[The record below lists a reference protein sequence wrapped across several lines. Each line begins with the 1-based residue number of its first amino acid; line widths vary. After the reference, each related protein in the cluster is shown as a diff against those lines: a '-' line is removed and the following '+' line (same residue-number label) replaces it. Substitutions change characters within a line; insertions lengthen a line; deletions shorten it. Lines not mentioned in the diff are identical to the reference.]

1 MSYSIYDSGG
11 LAVLRNILKRFLT
24 NFHYTVSFSALL
36 DTQAFHLYALIVA
49 STLALI
55 LLLIRIPKTE
65 YAKKLARSKYTIAT
79 SYMIGAFT
87 FGYAFYNGDAPMYEE
102 FSTIIMLIVVAFIS
116 IIVSFSLIN
125 LLMPRFI
132 DGGKFLVSIF
142 LVFVASVI
150 LVESFF
156 SGNIRLHRITLY
168 IGVALFVIQSCSLI
182 IIFDRAY
189 KHSLKILEKYYDEDE
204 EHKIKWIRF
213 CYVLTMLT
221 AMFILVYVFL
231 PNKSF
236 IRMYM
241 FFYILY
247 MIYFAGNYISFLGS
261 HKLLLDAVGHYA
273 LSEQSPIFQKMRKTR
288 QAASGRQSTKSN
300 DSFAALERSID
311 KWVKEKRFREY
322 DKSREETAKELGT
335 TKETL
340 HMYFSDRLGM
350 DFRSWRTDLRIKDAK
365 EMLLKHKDYSI
376 NFIAETVGFS
386 DRSNFHRQFT
396 KSVGCSPKEWRE
408 TDGHPAAEKDK

>member
-1 MSYSIYDSGG
+1 MEH
-11 LAVLRNILKRFLT
+11 F
-24 NFHYTVSFSALL
+24 F
-36 DTQAFHLYALIVA
+36 DTQSFQLYSLMVA
-49 STLALI
+49 TTLALVI
-55 LLLIRIPKTE
+55 LLIRIPKTE
-65 YAKKLARSKYTIAT
+65 YARRLARSKYTIAI

-87 FGYAFYNGDAPMYEE
+87 FGYALYNNGAPMYDE
-102 FSTIIMLIVVAFIS
+102 FSTITMLIVVAFIS
-116 IIVSFSLIN
+116 ITVSFSLIN

-132 DGGKFLVSIF
+132 DSGKFLVSIF

-150 LVESFF
+150 LIESFF

-189 KHSLKILEKYYDEDE
+189 KRSIKLLEKYYDEDE

-213 CYVLTMLT
+213 CYILTMLT

-231 PNKSF
+231 PDKSF
-236 IRMYM
+236 IRLYM

-273 LSEQSPIFQKMRKTR
+273 LSEQGAIFQKKRKKGSV
-288 QAASGRQSTKSN
+288 AEKEPEVKSEGN
-300 DSFAALERSID
+300 FTALSKALD

-322 DKSREETAKELGT
+322 DKSREEIADELGT
-335 TKETL
+335 TKEL
-340 HMYFSDRLGM
+340 LQIYFSDRLGM
-350 DFRSWRTDLRIKDAK
+350 DFRIWRTELRINDAK
-365 EMLLKHKDYSI
+365 DMLLKHKNYSI
-376 NFIAETVGFS
+376 NFIADIVGFS

-396 KSVGCSPKEWRE
+396 KSVGCSPKEWRD
-408 TDGHPAAEKDK
+408 TDGHPVK

>member
-1 MSYSIYDSGG
+1 M
-11 LAVLRNILKRFLT
+11 
-24 NFHYTVSFSALL
+24 SFSYLL
-36 DTQAFHLYALIVA
+36 DTQAFHLYALVVA

-79 SYMIGAFT
+79 SYMIGAFA
-87 FGYAFYNGDAPMYEE
+87 FGYAFYNADAPMYEE
-102 FSTIIMLIVVAFIS
+102 FSTIAMLIVVAFIS

-156 SGNIRLHRITLY
+156 SGNMRLHRITLY
-168 IGVALFVIQSCSLI
+168 TGVALFVVQSCSLI

-189 KHSLKILEKYYDEDE
+189 KRSIGILEKYYDEDE

-213 CYVLTMLT
+213 CYILTMLT

-231 PNKSF
+231 PDKGF
-236 IRMYM
+236 IRLYM

-261 HKLLLDAVGHYA
+261 HKLLLDAVGHFA
-273 LSEQSPIFQKMRKTR
+273 LSEQSPIFQKKRKSR
-288 QAASGRQSTKSN
+288 QGAGNNPRSSKED
-300 DSFAALERSID
+300 DSFALLGKALD

-322 DKSREETAKELGT
+322 DKSREETARELGT
-335 TKETL
+335 TKEVL
-340 HMYFSDRLGM
+340 QMYFTDRMGV
-350 DFRSWRTDLRIKDAK
+350 DFRSWRTELRIKEAK
-365 EMLLKHKDYSI
+365 DMLLKHKDYSI
-376 NFIAETVGFS
+376 NFIAEAVGFS
-386 DRSNFHRQFT
+386 DRSNFHRQFS
-396 KSVGCSPKEWRE
+396 KSVGCSPKEWRD
-408 TDGHPAAEKDK
+408 TNGHPELRA

>member
-1 MSYSIYDSGG
+1 M
-11 LAVLRNILKRFLT
+11 
-24 NFHYTVSFSALL
+24 SFSYLL
-36 DTQAFHLYALIVA
+36 DTQFFQLYGLIVA

-65 YAKKLARSKYTIAT
+65 YAGKLARSKYTVAT
-79 SYMIGAFT
+79 SYLIGAFI
-87 FGYAFYNGDAPMYEE
+87 FGYAFYNAETPHYEE
-102 FSTIIMLIVVAFIS
+102 FSTITMLIVVAFIS
-116 IIVSFSLIN
+116 IIISFSLIN

-156 SGNIRLHRITLY
+156 SGNTRLHRTTLY
-168 IGVALFVIQSCSLI
+168 VGVALFVIQSCSLI
-182 IIFDRAY
+182 VIFNRAY
-189 KHSLKILEKYYDEDE
+189 KRSIKLLEKYYDEDE

-213 CYVLTMLT
+213 CYILTMLT

-231 PNKSF
+231 PDRNY
-236 IRMYM
+236 IRLYM
-241 FFYILY
+241 FFYILF

-261 HKLLLDAVGHYA
+261 HKLLLDAVGHFA
-273 LSEQSPIFQKMRKTR
+273 LSEQSPLFQKKKKSASAR
-288 QAASGRQSTKSN
+288 QAGKGS
-300 DSFAALERSID
+300 DSFSALEKSIE
-311 KWVKEKRFREY
+311 KWVREKRFREY

-340 HMYFSDRLGM
+340 QMYFSDKLGI
-350 DFRSWRTDLRIKDAK
+350 DFRSWRTDLRIKEAK
-365 EMLLKHKDYSI
+365 EMLLRHKDYSI
-376 NFIAETVGFS
+376 NYISEAVGFS

-396 KSVGCSPKEWRE
+396 KSVGCSPKEWRDS
-408 TDGHPAAEKDK
+408 DGHPVL

>member
-1 MSYSIYDSGG
+1 MEH
-11 LAVLRNILKRFLT
+11 F
-24 NFHYTVSFSALL
+24 F
-36 DTQAFHLYALIVA
+36 DTQSFQLYSLMVA
-49 STLALI
+49 TTLALVI
-55 LLLIRIPKTE
+55 LLIRIPKTE
-65 YAKKLARSKYTIAT
+65 YARRLARSKYTIAI

-87 FGYAFYNGDAPMYEE
+87 FGYALYNNGASMYDE
-102 FSTIIMLIVVAFIS
+102 FSTITMLIVVAFIS
-116 IIVSFSLIN
+116 ITVSFSLIN

-132 DGGKFLVSIF
+132 DSGKFLVSIF

-150 LVESFF
+150 LIESFF

-189 KHSLKILEKYYDEDE
+189 KRSIKLLEKYYDEDE

-213 CYVLTMLT
+213 CYILTMLT

-231 PNKSF
+231 PDKSF
-236 IRMYM
+236 IRLYM

-273 LSEQSPIFQKMRKTR
+273 LSEQSAIFQKKRKKGP
-288 QAASGRQSTKSN
+288 AAEKEPEIKSEGN
-300 DSFAALERSID
+300 FTALSKALD

-322 DKSREETAKELGT
+322 DKSREEIADELGT
-335 TKETL
+335 TKEL
-340 HMYFSDRLGM
+340 LQIYFSDRLGM
-350 DFRSWRTDLRIKDAK
+350 DFRIWRTELRINDAK
-365 EMLLKHKDYSI
+365 DMLLKHKNYSI
-376 NFIAETVGFS
+376 NFIADIVGFS

-396 KSVGCSPKEWRE
+396 KSVGCSPKEWRD
-408 TDGHPAAEKDK
+408 TDGHPVK

>member
-1 MSYSIYDSGG
+1 MEH
-11 LAVLRNILKRFLT
+11 F
-24 NFHYTVSFSALL
+24 F
-36 DTQAFHLYALIVA
+36 DTQSFQLYSLMVA
-49 STLALI
+49 TTLALVI
-55 LLLIRIPKTE
+55 LLIRIPKTE
-65 YAKKLARSKYTIAT
+65 YARRLARSKYTIAI

-87 FGYAFYNGDAPMYEE
+87 FGYALYNNGAPMYDE
-102 FSTIIMLIVVAFIS
+102 FSTITMLIVVAFIS
-116 IIVSFSLIN
+116 ITVSFSLIN

-132 DGGKFLVSIF
+132 DSGKFLVSIF

-150 LVESFF
+150 LIESFF
-156 SGNIRLHRITLY
+156 SGNTRLHRITLY

-189 KHSLKILEKYYDEDE
+189 KRSIKLLEKYYDEDE

-213 CYVLTMLT
+213 CYILTMLT

-231 PNKSF
+231 PDKSF
-236 IRMYM
+236 IRLYM

-273 LSEQSPIFQKMRKTR
+273 LSEQGAIFQKKRKKGSV
-288 QAASGRQSTKSN
+288 AEKEPEIKSESN
-300 DSFAALERSID
+300 FTALSKALD

-322 DKSREETAKELGT
+322 DKSREEIADELGT
-335 TKETL
+335 TKEL
-340 HMYFSDRLGM
+340 LQIYFSDRLGM
-350 DFRSWRTDLRIKDAK
+350 DFRIWRTELRINDAK
-365 EMLLKHKDYSI
+365 DMLLKHKNYSI
-376 NFIAETVGFS
+376 NFIADIVGFS

-396 KSVGCSPKEWRE
+396 KSVGCSPKEWRD
-408 TDGHPAAEKDK
+408 TDGHPVK

>member
-1 MSYSIYDSGG
+1 MEH
-11 LAVLRNILKRFLT
+11 F
-24 NFHYTVSFSALL
+24 F
-36 DTQAFHLYALIVA
+36 DTQSFQLYSLMVA
-49 STLALI
+49 TTLALVI
-55 LLLIRIPKTE
+55 LLIRIPKTE
-65 YAKKLARSKYTIAT
+65 YARRLARSKYTIAI

-87 FGYAFYNGDAPMYEE
+87 FGYALYNNGAPMYDE
-102 FSTIIMLIVVAFIS
+102 FSTITMLIVVAFIS
-116 IIVSFSLIN
+116 ITVSFSLIN

-132 DGGKFLVSIF
+132 DSGKFLVSIF

-150 LVESFF
+150 LIESFF

-189 KHSLKILEKYYDEDE
+189 KRSIKLLEKYYDEDE

-213 CYVLTMLT
+213 CYILTMLT

-231 PNKSF
+231 PDKSF
-236 IRMYM
+236 IRLYM

-273 LSEQSPIFQKMRKTR
+273 LSEQGAIFQKKRKKGPV
-288 QAASGRQSTKSN
+288 AEKEPEIKSESN
-300 DSFAALERSID
+300 FTALSKALD

-322 DKSREETAKELGT
+322 DKSREEIADELGT
-335 TKETL
+335 TKEL
-340 HMYFSDRLGM
+340 LQIYFSDRLGM
-350 DFRSWRTDLRIKDAK
+350 DFRIWRTELRINDAK
-365 EMLLKHKDYSI
+365 DMLLKHKNYSI
-376 NFIAETVGFS
+376 NFIADIVGFS

-396 KSVGCSPKEWRE
+396 KSVGCSPKEWRD
-408 TDGHPAAEKDK
+408 TDGHPVK

>member
-1 MSYSIYDSGG
+1 MEH
-11 LAVLRNILKRFLT
+11 F
-24 NFHYTVSFSALL
+24 F
-36 DTQAFHLYALIVA
+36 DTQSFQLYSLMVA
-49 STLALI
+49 TTLALVI
-55 LLLIRIPKTE
+55 LLIRIPKTE
-65 YAKKLARSKYTIAT
+65 YARRLARSKYTIAI

-87 FGYAFYNGDAPMYEE
+87 FGYALYNNGAPMYDE
-102 FSTIIMLIVVAFIS
+102 FSTITMLIVVAFIS
-116 IIVSFSLIN
+116 ITVSFSLIN

-132 DGGKFLVSIF
+132 DSGKFLVSIF

-150 LVESFF
+150 LIESFF

-189 KHSLKILEKYYDEDE
+189 KRSIKLLEKYYDEDE

-213 CYVLTMLT
+213 CYILTMLT

-231 PNKSF
+231 PDKSF
-236 IRMYM
+236 IRLYM

-273 LSEQSPIFQKMRKTR
+273 LSEQGAIFQKKRKKGS
-288 QAASGRQSTKSN
+288 AAEKEPEIKSEGN
-300 DSFAALERSID
+300 FTALSKALD

-322 DKSREETAKELGT
+322 DKSREEIADELGT
-335 TKETL
+335 TKEL
-340 HMYFSDRLGM
+340 LQIYFSDRLGM
-350 DFRSWRTDLRIKDAK
+350 DFRIWRTELRINDAK
-365 EMLLKHKDYSI
+365 DMLLKHKNYSI
-376 NFIAETVGFS
+376 NFIADIVGFS

-396 KSVGCSPKEWRE
+396 KSVGCSPKEWRD
-408 TDGHPAAEKDK
+408 TDGHPVK

>member
-1 MSYSIYDSGG
+1 MEH
-11 LAVLRNILKRFLT
+11 F
-24 NFHYTVSFSALL
+24 F
-36 DTQAFHLYALIVA
+36 DTQSFQLYSLMVA
-49 STLALI
+49 TTLALVI
-55 LLLIRIPKTE
+55 LLIRIPKTE
-65 YAKKLARSKYTIAT
+65 YARRLARSKYTIAI

-87 FGYAFYNGDAPMYEE
+87 FGYALYNNGAPMYDE
-102 FSTIIMLIVVAFIS
+102 FSTITMLIVVAFIS
-116 IIVSFSLIN
+116 ITVSFSLIN

-132 DGGKFLVSIF
+132 DSGKFLVSIF

-150 LVESFF
+150 LIESFF

-189 KHSLKILEKYYDEDE
+189 KRSIKLLEKYYDEDE

-213 CYVLTMLT
+213 CYILTMLT

-231 PNKSF
+231 PDKSF
-236 IRMYM
+236 IRLYM

-273 LSEQSPIFQKMRKTR
+273 LSEQGAIFQKKRKKDSV
-288 QAASGRQSTKSN
+288 AEKEPEIKSEGN
-300 DSFAALERSID
+300 FTALSKALD

-322 DKSREETAKELGT
+322 DKSREEIADELGT
-335 TKETL
+335 TKEL
-340 HMYFSDRLGM
+340 LQIYFSDRLGM
-350 DFRSWRTDLRIKDAK
+350 DFRIWRTELRINDAK
-365 EMLLKHKDYSI
+365 DMLLKHKNYSI
-376 NFIAETVGFS
+376 NFIADIVGFS

-396 KSVGCSPKEWRE
+396 KSVGCSPKEWRD
-408 TDGHPAAEKDK
+408 TDGHPVK

>member
-1 MSYSIYDSGG
+1 MEH
-11 LAVLRNILKRFLT
+11 F
-24 NFHYTVSFSALL
+24 F
-36 DTQAFHLYALIVA
+36 DTQSFQLYSLMVA
-49 STLALI
+49 TTLALVI
-55 LLLIRIPKTE
+55 LLIRIPKTE
-65 YAKKLARSKYTIAT
+65 YARRLARSKYTIAI

-87 FGYAFYNGDAPMYEE
+87 FGYALYNNGAPMYDE
-102 FSTIIMLIVVAFIS
+102 FSTITMLIVVAFIS
-116 IIVSFSLIN
+116 ITVSFSLIN

-132 DGGKFLVSIF
+132 DSGKFLVSIF

-150 LVESFF
+150 LIESFF

-189 KHSLKILEKYYDEDE
+189 KRSIKLLEKYYDEDE

-213 CYVLTMLT
+213 CYILTMLT

-231 PNKSF
+231 PDKSF
-236 IRMYM
+236 IRLYM

-273 LSEQSPIFQKMRKTR
+273 LSEQSAIFQKKRKKGP
-288 QAASGRQSTKSN
+288 AAEKEPEIKSEGN
-300 DSFAALERSID
+300 FTALSKALD

-322 DKSREETAKELGT
+322 DKSREEIADELGT
-335 TKETL
+335 TKEL
-340 HMYFSDRLGM
+340 LQIYFSDRLGM
-350 DFRSWRTDLRIKDAK
+350 DFRIWRTELRINDAK
-365 EMLLKHKDYSI
+365 DMLLKHKNYSI
-376 NFIAETVGFS
+376 NFIADIVGFS

-396 KSVGCSPKEWRE
+396 KSVGCSPKEWRD
-408 TDGHPAAEKDK
+408 TDGHPVK

>member
-1 MSYSIYDSGG
+1 MEH
-11 LAVLRNILKRFLT
+11 F
-24 NFHYTVSFSALL
+24 F
-36 DTQAFHLYALIVA
+36 DTQSFQLYSLMVA
-49 STLALI
+49 TTLALVI
-55 LLLIRIPKTE
+55 LLIRIPKTE
-65 YAKKLARSKYTIAT
+65 YARRLARSKYTIAI

-87 FGYAFYNGDAPMYEE
+87 FGYALYNNGAPMYDG
-102 FSTIIMLIVVAFIS
+102 FSTITMLIVVAFIS
-116 IIVSFSLIN
+116 ITVSFSLIN

-132 DGGKFLVSIF
+132 DSGKFLVSIF
-142 LVFVASVI
+142 LVFMASVI
-150 LVESFF
+150 LIESFF

-189 KHSLKILEKYYDEDE
+189 KRSIKLLEKYYDEDE

-213 CYVLTMLT
+213 CYILTMLT

-231 PNKSF
+231 PDKSF
-236 IRMYM
+236 IRLYM

-273 LSEQSPIFQKMRKTR
+273 LSEQGAIFQKKRKKDSV
-288 QAASGRQSTKSN
+288 AEKEPEIKSEGN
-300 DSFAALERSID
+300 FTALSKALD

-322 DKSREETAKELGT
+322 DKSREEIADELGT
-335 TKETL
+335 TKEL
-340 HMYFSDRLGM
+340 LQIYFSDRLGM
-350 DFRSWRTDLRIKDAK
+350 DFRIWRTELRINDAK
-365 EMLLKHKDYSI
+365 DMLLKHKNYSI
-376 NFIAETVGFS
+376 NFIADIVGFS

-396 KSVGCSPKEWRE
+396 KSVGCSPKEWRD
-408 TDGHPAAEKDK
+408 TDGHPVK

>member
-1 MSYSIYDSGG
+1 MEH
-11 LAVLRNILKRFLT
+11 F
-24 NFHYTVSFSALL
+24 F
-36 DTQAFHLYALIVA
+36 DTQSFQLYSLMVA
-49 STLALI
+49 TTLALVI
-55 LLLIRIPKTE
+55 LLIRIPKTE
-65 YAKKLARSKYTIAT
+65 YARRLARSKYTIAI

-87 FGYAFYNGDAPMYEE
+87 FGYALYNNGAPMYDE
-102 FSTIIMLIVVAFIS
+102 FSTITMLIVVAFIS
-116 IIVSFSLIN
+116 ITVSFSLIN

-132 DGGKFLVSIF
+132 DSGKFLVSIF

-150 LVESFF
+150 LIESFF

-189 KHSLKILEKYYDEDE
+189 KRSIKLLEKYYDEDE

-213 CYVLTMLT
+213 CYILTMLT

-231 PNKSF
+231 PDKSF
-236 IRMYM
+236 IRLYM

-273 LSEQSPIFQKMRKTR
+273 LSEQGAIFQKKRKKGP
-288 QAASGRQSTKSN
+288 AAEKEPEIKSEGN
-300 DSFAALERSID
+300 FTALSKALD

-322 DKSREETAKELGT
+322 DKSREEIADELGT
-335 TKETL
+335 TKEL
-340 HMYFSDRLGM
+340 LQIYFSDRLGM
-350 DFRSWRTDLRIKDAK
+350 DFRIWRTELRINDAK
-365 EMLLKHKDYSI
+365 DMLLKHKNYSI
-376 NFIAETVGFS
+376 NFIADIVGFS

-396 KSVGCSPKEWRE
+396 TSVGCSPKEWRD
-408 TDGHPAAEKDK
+408 TDGHPVK

>member
-1 MSYSIYDSGG
+1 MEH
-11 LAVLRNILKRFLT
+11 F
-24 NFHYTVSFSALL
+24 F
-36 DTQAFHLYALIVA
+36 DTQSFQLYSLMVA
-49 STLALI
+49 TTLALVI
-55 LLLIRIPKTE
+55 LLIRIPKTE
-65 YAKKLARSKYTIAT
+65 YARRLARSKYTIAI

-87 FGYAFYNGDAPMYEE
+87 FGYALYNNGAPMYDE
-102 FSTIIMLIVVAFIS
+102 FSTITMLIVVAFIS
-116 IIVSFSLIN
+116 ITVSFSLIN

-132 DGGKFLVSIF
+132 DSGKFLVSIF

-150 LVESFF
+150 LIESFF

-189 KHSLKILEKYYDEDE
+189 KRSIKLLEKYYDEDE

-213 CYVLTMLT
+213 CYILTMLT

-231 PNKSF
+231 PDKSF
-236 IRMYM
+236 IRLYM

-273 LSEQSPIFQKMRKTR
+273 LSEQGAIFQKKRKKGSI
-288 QAASGRQSTKSN
+288 AEKEPEIKSEGN
-300 DSFAALERSID
+300 FTALSKALD

-322 DKSREETAKELGT
+322 DKSREEIADELGT
-335 TKETL
+335 TKEL
-340 HMYFSDRLGM
+340 LQIYFSDRLGM
-350 DFRSWRTDLRIKDAK
+350 DFRIWRTELRINDAK
-365 EMLLKHKDYSI
+365 DMLLKHKNYSI
-376 NFIAETVGFS
+376 NFIADIVGFS

-396 KSVGCSPKEWRE
+396 KSVGCSPKEWRD
-408 TDGHPAAEKDK
+408 TDGHPVK

>member
-1 MSYSIYDSGG
+1 ME
-11 LAVLRNILKRFLT
+11 RF
-24 NFHYTVSFSALL
+24 F
-36 DTQAFHLYALIVA
+36 DTQSFQLYSLMVA
-49 STLALI
+49 TTLALVI
-55 LLLIRIPKTE
+55 LLIRIPKTE
-65 YAKKLARSKYTIAT
+65 YARRLARSKYTIAI

-87 FGYAFYNGDAPMYEE
+87 FGYALYNNGAPMYDE
-102 FSTIIMLIVVAFIS
+102 FSTITMLIVVAFIS
-116 IIVSFSLIN
+116 ITVSFSLIN

-132 DGGKFLVSIF
+132 DSGKFLVSIF

-150 LVESFF
+150 LIESFF

-189 KHSLKILEKYYDEDE
+189 KRSIKLLEKYYDEDE

-213 CYVLTMLT
+213 CYILTMLT

-231 PNKSF
+231 PDKSF
-236 IRMYM
+236 IRLYM

-273 LSEQSPIFQKMRKTR
+273 LSEQGAIFQKKRKKGSV
-288 QAASGRQSTKSN
+288 AEKEPEIKSESN
-300 DSFAALERSID
+300 FTALSKALD

-322 DKSREETAKELGT
+322 DKSREEIADELGT
-335 TKETL
+335 TKEL
-340 HMYFSDRLGM
+340 LQIYFSDRLGM
-350 DFRSWRTDLRIKDAK
+350 DFRIWRTELRINDAK
-365 EMLLKHKDYSI
+365 DMLLKHKNYSI
-376 NFIAETVGFS
+376 NFIADIVGFS

-396 KSVGCSPKEWRE
+396 KSVGCSPKEWRD
-408 TDGHPAAEKDK
+408 TDGHPVK

>member
-1 MSYSIYDSGG
+1 MEH
-11 LAVLRNILKRFLT
+11 F
-24 NFHYTVSFSALL
+24 F
-36 DTQAFHLYALIVA
+36 DTQSFQLYSLMVA
-49 STLALI
+49 TTLALVI
-55 LLLIRIPKTE
+55 LLIRIPKTE
-65 YAKKLARSKYTIAT
+65 YARRLARSKYTIAI

-87 FGYAFYNGDAPMYEE
+87 FGYALYNNGAPMYDE
-102 FSTIIMLIVVAFIS
+102 FSTITMLIVVAFIS
-116 IIVSFSLIN
+116 ITVSFSLIN

-132 DGGKFLVSIF
+132 DSGKFLVSIF

-150 LVESFF
+150 LIESFF

-189 KHSLKILEKYYDEDE
+189 KRSIKLLEKYYDEDE

-213 CYVLTMLT
+213 CYILTMLT

-231 PNKSF
+231 PDKSF
-236 IRMYM
+236 IRLYM

-273 LSEQSPIFQKMRKTR
+273 LSEQGAIFQKKRKKGSV
-288 QAASGRQSTKSN
+288 AEKEPEIKSEGN
-300 DSFAALERSID
+300 FTALSKALD
-311 KWVKEKRFREY
+311 KWVTEKRFREY
-322 DKSREETAKELGT
+322 DKSREEIADELGT
-335 TKETL
+335 TKEL
-340 HMYFSDRLGM
+340 LQIYFSDRLGM
-350 DFRSWRTDLRIKDAK
+350 DFRIWRTELRINDAK
-365 EMLLKHKDYSI
+365 DMLLKHKNYSI
-376 NFIAETVGFS
+376 NFIADIVGFS

-396 KSVGCSPKEWRE
+396 KSVGCSPKEWRD
-408 TDGHPAAEKDK
+408 TDGHPVK

>member
-1 MSYSIYDSGG
+1 M
-11 LAVLRNILKRFLT
+11 
-24 NFHYTVSFSALL
+24 SFSYLL
-36 DTQAFHLYALIVA
+36 DTQAFHLYALVVA

-87 FGYAFYNGDAPMYEE
+87 FGYAFYNADAPMYEE
-102 FSTIIMLIVVAFIS
+102 FSTIAMLIVVAFIS

-156 SGNIRLHRITLY
+156 SGNTGLLKITLY
-168 IGVALFVIQSCSLI
+168 TGVALFVVQSCSLI

-189 KHSLKILEKYYDEDE
+189 KRSIKLLEKYYDEDE

-213 CYVLTMLT
+213 CYILTMLT

-231 PNKSF
+231 PDKGF
-236 IRMYM
+236 IRLYM

-261 HKLLLDAVGHYA
+261 HKLLLDAVGHFA
-273 LSEQSPIFQKMRKTR
+273 LSEQSPIFQKKRKSR
-288 QAASGRQSTKSN
+288 QHQGIGPNTTKDDSN
-300 DSFAALERSID
+300 FTQLEKALD

-322 DKSREETAKELGT
+322 DKSREETAQELGT
-335 TKETL
+335 TKEIL
-340 HMYFSDRLGM
+340 QMYFTDRLGI
-350 DFRSWRTDLRIKDAK
+350 DFRSWRTDLRIKEAK
-365 EMLLKHKDYSI
+365 DMLLKHKDYSI
-376 NFIAETVGFS
+376 NFIAEAVGFS

-396 KSVGCSPKEWRE
+396 KSVGCSPREWRDS
-408 TDGHPAAEKDK
+408 DGRRPELHEK

>member
-1 MSYSIYDSGG
+1 MSSSY
-11 LAVLRNILKRFLT
+11 
-24 NFHYTVSFSALL
+24 LL
-36 DTQAFHLYALIVA
+36 DTQAFHLYSLIVA

-87 FGYAFYNGDAPMYEE
+87 FGYAFYNADAPMFEE
-102 FSTIIMLIVVAFIS
+102 FSTITMLIVCAFIS

-156 SGNIRLHRITLY
+156 SGNIRLHKITLY
-168 IGVALFVIQSCSLI
+168 VGVALFVVQNCSLI
-182 IIFDRAY
+182 VIFDRAY
-189 KHSLKILEKYYDEDE
+189 KRSISLLEKYYDEDE

-408 TDGHPAAEKDK
+408 TDGHPVK

>member
-1 MSYSIYDSGG
+1 MEH
-11 LAVLRNILKRFLT
+11 F
-24 NFHYTVSFSALL
+24 F
-36 DTQAFHLYALIVA
+36 DTQSFQLYSLMVA
-49 STLALI
+49 TTLALVI
-55 LLLIRIPKTE
+55 LLIRIPKTE
-65 YAKKLARSKYTIAT
+65 YARRLARSKYTIAI

-87 FGYAFYNGDAPMYEE
+87 FGYALYNNGASMYDE
-102 FSTIIMLIVVAFIS
+102 FSTITMLIVVAFIS
-116 IIVSFSLIN
+116 ITVSFSLIN

-132 DGGKFLVSIF
+132 DSGKFLVSIF

-150 LVESFF
+150 LIESFF

-189 KHSLKILEKYYDEDE
+189 KRSIKLLEKYYDEDE

-213 CYVLTMLT
+213 CYILTMLT

-231 PNKSF
+231 PDKSF
-236 IRMYM
+236 IRLYM

-273 LSEQSPIFQKMRKTR
+273 LSEQGAIFQKKRKKGSV
-288 QAASGRQSTKSN
+288 AEKEPEIKSESN
-300 DSFAALERSID
+300 FTALSKALD

-322 DKSREETAKELGT
+322 DKSREEIADELGT
-335 TKETL
+335 TKEL
-340 HMYFSDRLGM
+340 LQIYFSDRLGM
-350 DFRSWRTDLRIKDAK
+350 DFRIWRTELRINDAK
-365 EMLLKHKDYSI
+365 DMLLKHKNYSI
-376 NFIAETVGFS
+376 NFIADIVGFS

-396 KSVGCSPKEWRE
+396 KSVGCSPKEWRD
-408 TDGHPAAEKDK
+408 TDGHPVK

>member
-1 MSYSIYDSGG
+1 MEH
-11 LAVLRNILKRFLT
+11 F
-24 NFHYTVSFSALL
+24 F
-36 DTQAFHLYALIVA
+36 DTQSFQLYSLMVA
-49 STLALI
+49 TTLALVI
-55 LLLIRIPKTE
+55 LLIRIPKTE
-65 YAKKLARSKYTIAT
+65 YARRLARSKYTIAI

-87 FGYAFYNGDAPMYEE
+87 FGYALYNNGAPMYDE
-102 FSTIIMLIVVAFIS
+102 FSTITMLIVVAFIS
-116 IIVSFSLIN
+116 ITVSFSLIN

-132 DGGKFLVSIF
+132 DSGKFLVSIF

-150 LVESFF
+150 LIESFF

-189 KHSLKILEKYYDEDE
+189 KRSIKLLEKYYDEDE

-213 CYVLTMLT
+213 CYILTMLT

-231 PNKSF
+231 PDKSF
-236 IRMYM
+236 IRLYM

-273 LSEQSPIFQKMRKTR
+273 LSEQGAIFQKKRKKDSV
-288 QAASGRQSTKSN
+288 AEKEPEIKSEGN
-300 DSFAALERSID
+300 FTALSKALD

-322 DKSREETAKELGT
+322 DKSREEIADELGT
-335 TKETL
+335 TKEL
-340 HMYFSDRLGM
+340 LQIYFSDRLGM
-350 DFRSWRTDLRIKDAK
+350 DFRIWRTELRINDAK
-365 EMLLKHKDYSI
+365 DMLLKHKNYSI
-376 NFIAETVGFS
+376 NIIADIVGFS
-386 DRSNFHRQFT
+386 DSSNFNLQFT
-396 KSVGCSPKEWRE
+396 KSVGCSPKEWRD
-408 TDGHPAAEKDK
+408 TDGHPVK

>member
-1 MSYSIYDSGG
+1 M
-11 LAVLRNILKRFLT
+11 
-24 NFHYTVSFSALL
+24 SFSYLL
-36 DTQAFHLYALIVA
+36 DTQAFHLYSLIVA

-87 FGYAFYNGDAPMYEE
+87 FGYAFYNADAPMFEE
-102 FSTIIMLIVVAFIS
+102 FSTITMLIVCAFIS

-156 SGNIRLHRITLY
+156 SGNTRLNKITLY
-168 IGVALFVIQSCSLI
+168 VGVALFVVQNCSLI
-182 IIFDRAY
+182 VIFDRAY
-189 KHSLKILEKYYDEDE
+189 KRSISLLEKYYDEDE

-213 CYVLTMLT
+213 CYILTMLT

-231 PNKSF
+231 PDKGF
-236 IRMYM
+236 IRLYM

-273 LSEQSPIFQKMRKTR
+273 LSEQNPIFQKKRKSR
-288 QAASGRQSTKSN
+288 QGAGSASGTAKED
-300 DSFAALERSID
+300 DSFSRLEKSLE
-311 KWVKEKRFREY
+311 KWVKEKKYREY
-322 DKSREETAKELGT
+322 DKSREETARELGT
-335 TKETL
+335 TKEIL
-340 HMYFSDRLGM
+340 QMYFTDRLGM
-350 DFRSWRTDLRIKDAK
+350 DFRSWRTDLRIKEAK
-365 EMLLKHKDYSI
+365 ELLLKHKDYSV
-376 NFIAETVGFS
+376 NFIAEAVGFS

-396 KSVGCSPKEWRE
+396 KSVGCSPKEWRDTE
-408 TDGHPAAEKDK
+408 GHPETRA

>member
-1 MSYSIYDSGG
+1 M
-11 LAVLRNILKRFLT
+11 
-24 NFHYTVSFSALL
+24 
-36 DTQAFHLYALIVA
+36 VA
-49 STLALI
+49 TTLALVI
-55 LLLIRIPKTE
+55 LLIRIPKTE
-65 YAKKLARSKYTIAT
+65 YARRLARSKYTIAI

-87 FGYAFYNGDAPMYEE
+87 FGYALYNNGAPMYDE
-102 FSTIIMLIVVAFIS
+102 FSTITMLIVVAFIS
-116 IIVSFSLIN
+116 ITVSFSLIN

-132 DGGKFLVSIF
+132 DSGKFLVSIF

-150 LVESFF
+150 LIESFF

-189 KHSLKILEKYYDEDE
+189 KRSIKLLEKYYDEDE

-213 CYVLTMLT
+213 CYILTMLT

-231 PNKSF
+231 PDKSF
-236 IRMYM
+236 IRLYM

-273 LSEQSPIFQKMRKTR
+273 LSEQGAIFQKKRKKGSV
-288 QAASGRQSTKSN
+288 AEKEPEIKSESN
-300 DSFAALERSID
+300 FTALSKALD

-322 DKSREETAKELGT
+322 DKSREEIADELGT
-335 TKETL
+335 TKEL
-340 HMYFSDRLGM
+340 LQIYFSDRLGM
-350 DFRSWRTDLRIKDAK
+350 DFRIWRTELRINDAK
-365 EMLLKHKDYSI
+365 DMLLKHKNYSI
-376 NFIAETVGFS
+376 NFIADIVGFS

-396 KSVGCSPKEWRE
+396 KSVGCSPKEWRD
-408 TDGHPAAEKDK
+408 TDGHPVK

>member
-1 MSYSIYDSGG
+1 MEH
-11 LAVLRNILKRFLT
+11 F
-24 NFHYTVSFSALL
+24 F
-36 DTQAFHLYALIVA
+36 DTQSFQLYSLMVA
-49 STLALI
+49 TTLALVI
-55 LLLIRIPKTE
+55 LLIRIPKTE
-65 YAKKLARSKYTIAT
+65 YARRLARSKYTIAI

-87 FGYAFYNGDAPMYEE
+87 FGYALYNNEAPMYDE
-102 FSTIIMLIVVAFIS
+102 FSTITMLIVVAFIS
-116 IIVSFSLIN
+116 ITVSFSLIN

-132 DGGKFLVSIF
+132 DSGKFLVSIF

-150 LVESFF
+150 LIESFF

-189 KHSLKILEKYYDEDE
+189 KRSIKLLEKYYDEDE

-213 CYVLTMLT
+213 CYILTMLT

-231 PNKSF
+231 PDKSF
-236 IRMYM
+236 IRLYM

-273 LSEQSPIFQKMRKTR
+273 LSEQGAIFQKKRKKGTV
-288 QAASGRQSTKSN
+288 AEKEPEVKSEGN
-300 DSFAALERSID
+300 FTALSKALD

-322 DKSREETAKELGT
+322 DKSREEIADELGT
-335 TKETL
+335 TKEL
-340 HMYFSDRLGM
+340 LQIYFSDRLGM
-350 DFRSWRTDLRIKDAK
+350 DFRIWRTELRINDAK
-365 EMLLKHKDYSI
+365 DMLLKHKNYSI
-376 NFIAETVGFS
+376 NFIADIVGFS

-396 KSVGCSPKEWRE
+396 KSVGCSPKEWRD
-408 TDGHPAAEKDK
+408 TDGHPVK

>member
-1 MSYSIYDSGG
+1 M
-11 LAVLRNILKRFLT
+11 
-24 NFHYTVSFSALL
+24 SFSYLL

-87 FGYAFYNGDAPMYEE
+87 FGYAFYNADAPMYEE
-102 FSTIIMLIVVAFIS
+102 FSTIAMLIVVAFIS

-156 SGNIRLHRITLY
+156 SGNMRLHRITLY
-168 IGVALFVIQSCSLI
+168 TGVALFVVQSCSLI

-189 KHSLKILEKYYDEDE
+189 KRSIGILEKYYDEDE

-213 CYVLTMLT
+213 CYILTMLT

-231 PNKSF
+231 PDKGF
-236 IRMYM
+236 IRLYM

-261 HKLLLDAVGHYA
+261 HKLLLDAVGHFA
-273 LSEQSPIFQKMRKTR
+273 LSEQSPIFQKKRKSR
-288 QAASGRQSTKSN
+288 QGAGNNPRSSKED
-300 DSFAALERSID
+300 DSFALLGKALD

-322 DKSREETAKELGT
+322 DKSREETARELGT
-335 TKETL
+335 TKEVL
-340 HMYFSDRLGM
+340 QMYFTDRMGV
-350 DFRSWRTDLRIKDAK
+350 DFRSWRTELRIREAKD
-365 EMLLKHKDYSI
+365 MLLKHKDYSI
-376 NFIAETVGFS
+376 NFIAEAVGFS
-386 DRSNFHRQFT
+386 DRSNFHRQFS
-396 KSVGCSPKEWRE
+396 KSVGCSPKEWRD
-408 TDGHPAAEKDK
+408 TDGHPELRA

>member
-1 MSYSIYDSGG
+1 M
-11 LAVLRNILKRFLT
+11 
-24 NFHYTVSFSALL
+24 SFSYLL
-36 DTQAFHLYALIVA
+36 DTQAFHLYALVVA

-87 FGYAFYNGDAPMYEE
+87 FGYAVYNADAPLYEE

-156 SGNIRLHRITLY
+156 SGNMRLHRITLY
-168 IGVALFVIQSCSLI
+168 TGVALFIVQSCSLI

-189 KHSLKILEKYYDEDE
+189 KRSIGILEKYYDEDE

-213 CYVLTMLT
+213 CYILTMLT

-231 PNKSF
+231 PDKGF
-236 IRMYM
+236 IRLYM

-261 HKLLLDAVGHYA
+261 HKLLLDAVGHFA
-273 LSEQSPIFQKMRKTR
+273 LSEQSPIFQKKKKSKAAQTR
-288 QAASGRQSTKSN
+288 IQESRN
-300 DSFAALERSID
+300 DDGFSALEKALN
-311 KWVKEKRFREY
+311 KWVKEKRYREY
-322 DKSREETAKELGT
+322 DKSREETAQELGT
-335 TKETL
+335 TKEML
-340 HMYFSDRLGM
+340 QMYFTDRLGI
-350 DFRSWRTDLRIKDAK
+350 DFRSWRTDLRIKEAK
-365 EMLLKHKDYSI
+365 DMLLKHKDYSI
-376 NFIAETVGFS
+376 NFIAEAVGFS

-396 KSVGCSPKEWRE
+396 KSVGCSPKEWRD
-408 TDGHPAAEKDK
+408 TDGHPEIRA

>member
-1 MSYSIYDSGG
+1 MEH
-11 LAVLRNILKRFLT
+11 F
-24 NFHYTVSFSALL
+24 F
-36 DTQAFHLYALIVA
+36 DTQSFQLYSLMVA
-49 STLALI
+49 TTLALVI
-55 LLLIRIPKTE
+55 LLIRIPKTE
-65 YAKKLARSKYTIAT
+65 YARRLARSKYTIAI

-87 FGYAFYNGDAPMYEE
+87 FGYALYNNGAPMYDE
-102 FSTIIMLIVVAFIS
+102 FSTITMLIVVAFIS
-116 IIVSFSLIN
+116 ITVSFSLIN

-132 DGGKFLVSIF
+132 DSGKFLVSIF

-150 LVESFF
+150 LIESFF
-156 SGNIRLHRITLY
+156 SGNIRLHRVTLY

-189 KHSLKILEKYYDEDE
+189 KRSIKLLEKYYDEDE

-213 CYVLTMLT
+213 CYILTMLT

-231 PNKSF
+231 PDKSF
-236 IRMYM
+236 IRLYM

-273 LSEQSPIFQKMRKTR
+273 LSEQGAIFQKKRKKGSV
-288 QAASGRQSTKSN
+288 AEKEPEIKSEGN
-300 DSFAALERSID
+300 FTALSKALD

-322 DKSREETAKELGT
+322 DKSREEIADELGT
-335 TKETL
+335 TKEL
-340 HMYFSDRLGM
+340 LQIYFSDRLGM
-350 DFRSWRTDLRIKDAK
+350 DFRIWRTELRINDAK
-365 EMLLKHKDYSI
+365 DMLLKHKNYSI
-376 NFIAETVGFS
+376 NFIADIVGFS

-396 KSVGCSPKEWRE
+396 KSVGCSPKEWRD
-408 TDGHPAAEKDK
+408 TDGHPVK

>member
-1 MSYSIYDSGG
+1 MEH
-11 LAVLRNILKRFLT
+11 F
-24 NFHYTVSFSALL
+24 F
-36 DTQAFHLYALIVA
+36 DTQSFQLYSLMVA
-49 STLALI
+49 TTLALVI
-55 LLLIRIPKTE
+55 LLIRIPKTE
-65 YAKKLARSKYTIAT
+65 YARRLARSKYTIAI

-87 FGYAFYNGDAPMYEE
+87 FGYALYNNGAPMYDG
-102 FSTIIMLIVVAFIS
+102 FSTITMLIVVAFIS
-116 IIVSFSLIN
+116 ITVSFSLIN

-132 DGGKFLVSIF
+132 DSGKFLVSIF

-150 LVESFF
+150 LIESFF

-189 KHSLKILEKYYDEDE
+189 KRSIKLLEKYYDEDE

-213 CYVLTMLT
+213 CYILTMLT

-231 PNKSF
+231 PDKSF
-236 IRMYM
+236 IRLYM

-273 LSEQSPIFQKMRKTR
+273 LSEQGAIFQKKRKKDSV
-288 QAASGRQSTKSN
+288 AEKEPEIKSEGN
-300 DSFAALERSID
+300 FTALSKALD

-322 DKSREETAKELGT
+322 DKSREEIADELGT
-335 TKETL
+335 TKEL
-340 HMYFSDRLGM
+340 LQIYFSDRLGM
-350 DFRSWRTDLRIKDAK
+350 DFRIWRTELRINDAK
-365 EMLLKHKDYSI
+365 DMLLKHKNYSI
-376 NFIAETVGFS
+376 NFIADIVGFS

-396 KSVGCSPKEWRE
+396 KSVGCSPKEWRD
-408 TDGHPAAEKDK
+408 TDGHPVK

>member
-1 MSYSIYDSGG
+1 MEH
-11 LAVLRNILKRFLT
+11 F
-24 NFHYTVSFSALL
+24 F
-36 DTQAFHLYALIVA
+36 DTQSFQLYSLMVA
-49 STLALI
+49 TTLALVI
-55 LLLIRIPKTE
+55 LLIRIPKTE
-65 YAKKLARSKYTIAT
+65 YARRLARSKYTIAI

-87 FGYAFYNGDAPMYEE
+87 FGYALYNNGAPMYDG
-102 FSTIIMLIVVAFIS
+102 FSTITMLIVVAFIS
-116 IIVSFSLIN
+116 ITVSFSLIN

-132 DGGKFLVSIF
+132 DSGKFLVSIF

-150 LVESFF
+150 LIESFF

-189 KHSLKILEKYYDEDE
+189 KRSIKLLEKYYDEDE

-213 CYVLTMLT
+213 CYILTMLT

-231 PNKSF
+231 PDKSF
-236 IRMYM
+236 IRLYM

-273 LSEQSPIFQKMRKTR
+273 LSEQGAIFQKKRKKGSI
-288 QAASGRQSTKSN
+288 AEKEPEIKSEGN
-300 DSFAALERSID
+300 FTALSKALD

-322 DKSREETAKELGT
+322 DKSREEIADELGT
-335 TKETL
+335 TKEL
-340 HMYFSDRLGM
+340 LQIYFSDRLGM
-350 DFRSWRTDLRIKDAK
+350 DFRIWRTELRINDAK
-365 EMLLKHKDYSI
+365 DMLLKHKNYSI
-376 NFIAETVGFS
+376 NFIADIVGFS

-396 KSVGCSPKEWRE
+396 KSVGCSPKEWRD
-408 TDGHPAAEKDK
+408 TDGHPVK

>member
-1 MSYSIYDSGG
+1 M
-11 LAVLRNILKRFLT
+11 
-24 NFHYTVSFSALL
+24 SFSALL

-125 LLMPRFI
+125 LLTTKFM
-132 DGGKFLVSIF
+132 DGSKFLVSIF

-150 LVESFF
+150 LIESFF
-156 SGNIRLHRITLY
+156 SGNIRLHKITLY
-168 IGVALFVIQSCSLI
+168 TGAALFVLQSCSLI

-189 KHSLKILEKYYDEDE
+189 KQSIKMLEKYYDEDE

-213 CYVLTMLT
+213 CYILTMLT

-231 PNKSF
+231 PDKSF
-236 IRMYM
+236 IRLYM

-247 MIYFAGNYISFLGS
+247 MVYFAGNYISFLGS
-261 HKLLLDAVGHYA
+261 HKLLLDAVGHYV
-273 LSEQSPIFQKMRKTR
+273 LSEQSPIFQKMRKSRNASARLETR
-288 QAASGRQSTKSN
+288 YD
-300 DSFAALERSID
+300 DSFSDLEKAID

-322 DKSREETAKELGT
+322 DKSREETALELGT

-340 HMYFSDRLGM
+340 HAYFSDRLGI
-350 DFRSWRTDLRIKDAK
+350 DFRSWRTELRIKDAK
-365 EMLLKHKDYSI
+365 SMLLKHKDYSI

-408 TDGHPAAEKDK
+408 TDGHPVK

>member
-1 MSYSIYDSGG
+1 M
-11 LAVLRNILKRFLT
+11 
-24 NFHYTVSFSALL
+24 SFSYLL
-36 DTQAFHLYALIVA
+36 DTQAFHLYALVVS

-87 FGYAFYNGDAPMYEE
+87 FGYAVYNADAPLYEE

-156 SGNIRLHRITLY
+156 SGNMRLHRITLY
-168 IGVALFVIQSCSLI
+168 TGVALFIVQSCSLI

-189 KHSLKILEKYYDEDE
+189 KRSIGILEKYYDEDE

-213 CYVLTMLT
+213 CYILTMLT

-231 PNKSF
+231 PDKGF
-236 IRMYM
+236 IRLYM

-261 HKLLLDAVGHYA
+261 HKLLLDAVGHFA
-273 LSEQSPIFQKMRKTR
+273 LSEQSPIFQKKKKSK
-288 QAASGRQSTKSN
+288 AAQTQESRN
-300 DSFAALERSID
+300 DDGFSALEKALN
-311 KWVKEKRFREY
+311 KWVKEKRYREY
-322 DKSREETAKELGT
+322 DKSREETAQELGT
-335 TKETL
+335 TKEML
-340 HMYFSDRLGM
+340 QMYFTDRLGI
-350 DFRSWRTDLRIKDAK
+350 DFRSWRTDLRIKEAK
-365 EMLLKHKDYSI
+365 DMLLKHKDYSI
-376 NFIAETVGFS
+376 NFIAEAVGFS

-396 KSVGCSPKEWRE
+396 KSVGCSPKEWRD
-408 TDGHPAAEKDK
+408 TDGHPEIRA

>member
-1 MSYSIYDSGG
+1 MEH
-11 LAVLRNILKRFLT
+11 F
-24 NFHYTVSFSALL
+24 F
-36 DTQAFHLYALIVA
+36 DTQSFQLYSLMVA
-49 STLALI
+49 TTLALVI
-55 LLLIRIPKTE
+55 LLIRIPKTE
-65 YAKKLARSKYTIAT
+65 YARRLARSKYTIAI

-87 FGYAFYNGDAPMYEE
+87 FGYALYNNGAPMYDE
-102 FSTIIMLIVVAFIS
+102 FSTITMLIVVAFIS
-116 IIVSFSLIN
+116 ITVSFSLIN

-132 DGGKFLVSIF
+132 DSGKFLVSIF

-150 LVESFF
+150 LIESFF

-189 KHSLKILEKYYDEDE
+189 KRSIKLLEKYYDEDE

-213 CYVLTMLT
+213 CYILTMLT

-231 PNKSF
+231 PDKSF
-236 IRMYM
+236 IRLYM

-273 LSEQSPIFQKMRKTR
+273 LSEPGAIFQKKRKKGSV
-288 QAASGRQSTKSN
+288 AEKEPEIKSEGN
-300 DSFAALERSID
+300 FTALSKALD

-322 DKSREETAKELGT
+322 DKSREEIADELGT
-335 TKETL
+335 TKEL
-340 HMYFSDRLGM
+340 LQIYFSDRLGM
-350 DFRSWRTDLRIKDAK
+350 DFRIWRTELRINDAK
-365 EMLLKHKDYSI
+365 DMLLKHKNYSI
-376 NFIAETVGFS
+376 NFIADIVGFS

-396 KSVGCSPKEWRE
+396 KSVGCSPKEWRD
-408 TDGHPAAEKDK
+408 TDGHPVK

>member
-1 MSYSIYDSGG
+1 MEH
-11 LAVLRNILKRFLT
+11 F
-24 NFHYTVSFSALL
+24 F
-36 DTQAFHLYALIVA
+36 DTQSFQLYSLMVA
-49 STLALI
+49 TTLALVI
-55 LLLIRIPKTE
+55 LLIRIPKTE
-65 YAKKLARSKYTIAT
+65 YARRLARSKYTIAI

-87 FGYAFYNGDAPMYEE
+87 FGYALYNNGAPMYDE
-102 FSTIIMLIVVAFIS
+102 FSTITMLIVVAFIS
-116 IIVSFSLIN
+116 ITVSFSLIN

-132 DGGKFLVSIF
+132 DSGKFLVSIF

-150 LVESFF
+150 LIESFF

-189 KHSLKILEKYYDEDE
+189 KRSIKLLEKYYDEDE

-213 CYVLTMLT
+213 CYILTMLT

-231 PNKSF
+231 PDKSF
-236 IRMYM
+236 IRLYM

-273 LSEQSPIFQKMRKTR
+273 LSEQGAIFQKKRKKGSV
-288 QAASGRQSTKSN
+288 AEKEPEIKSESN
-300 DSFAALERSID
+300 FTALSKALD

-322 DKSREETAKELGT
+322 DKSREEIADELGT
-335 TKETL
+335 TKEL
-340 HMYFSDRLGM
+340 LQIYFSDRLGM
-350 DFRSWRTDLRIKDAK
+350 DFRIWRTELRINDAK
-365 EMLLKHKDYSI
+365 DMLLKHKNYSI
-376 NFIAETVGFS
+376 NFIADIVGFS

-396 KSVGCSPKEWRE
+396 KSVGCSPKEWRD
-408 TDGHPAAEKDK
+408 TDGHPAK

>member
-1 MSYSIYDSGG
+1 MEH
-11 LAVLRNILKRFLT
+11 F
-24 NFHYTVSFSALL
+24 F
-36 DTQAFHLYALIVA
+36 DTQSFQLYSLMVA
-49 STLALI
+49 TTLALVI
-55 LLLIRIPKTE
+55 LLIRIPKTE
-65 YAKKLARSKYTIAT
+65 YARRLARSKYTIAI

-87 FGYAFYNGDAPMYEE
+87 FGYALYNNGAPMYDE
-102 FSTIIMLIVVAFIS
+102 FSTITMLIVVAFIS
-116 IIVSFSLIN
+116 ITVSFSLIN

-132 DGGKFLVSIF
+132 DSGKFLVSIF

-150 LVESFF
+150 LIESFF

-189 KHSLKILEKYYDEDE
+189 KRSIKLLEKYYDEDE

-213 CYVLTMLT
+213 CYILTMLT

-231 PNKSF
+231 PDKSF
-236 IRMYM
+236 IRLYM

-273 LSEQSPIFQKMRKTR
+273 LSEQGAIFQKKRKKGSV
-288 QAASGRQSTKSN
+288 AEKEPEIKSESN
-300 DSFAALERSID
+300 FTALSKALD

-322 DKSREETAKELGT
+322 DKSREEIADELGT
-335 TKETL
+335 TKEL
-340 HMYFSDRLGM
+340 LQIYFSDRLGM
-350 DFRSWRTDLRIKDAK
+350 DFRIWRTELRINDAK
-365 EMLLKHKDYSI
+365 DMLLKHKNYSI
-376 NFIAETVGFS
+376 NFIADIVGFS

-396 KSVGCSPKEWRE
+396 KSVGCSPKEWRD
-408 TDGHPAAEKDK
+408 TDGHPVK

>member
-1 MSYSIYDSGG
+1 ME
-11 LAVLRNILKRFLT
+11 RF
-24 NFHYTVSFSALL
+24 F
-36 DTQAFHLYALIVA
+36 DTQSFQLYSLMVA
-49 STLALI
+49 TTLALVI
-55 LLLIRIPKTE
+55 LLIRIPKTE
-65 YAKKLARSKYTIAT
+65 YARRLARSKYTIAI

-87 FGYAFYNGDAPMYEE
+87 FGYALYNNGAPMYDE
-102 FSTIIMLIVVAFIS
+102 FSTITMLIVVAFIS
-116 IIVSFSLIN
+116 ITVSFSLIN

-132 DGGKFLVSIF
+132 DSGKFLVSIF

-150 LVESFF
+150 LIESFF

-189 KHSLKILEKYYDEDE
+189 KRSIKLLEKYYDEDE

-213 CYVLTMLT
+213 CYILTMLT
-221 AMFILVYVFL
+221 AMFILVYMFL
-231 PNKSF
+231 PDKSF
-236 IRMYM
+236 IRLYM

-273 LSEQSPIFQKMRKTR
+273 LSEQGAIFQKKRKKGSV
-288 QAASGRQSTKSN
+288 AEKEPEIKSESN
-300 DSFAALERSID
+300 FTALSKALD

-322 DKSREETAKELGT
+322 DKSREEIADELGT
-335 TKETL
+335 TKEL
-340 HMYFSDRLGM
+340 LQIYFSDRLGM
-350 DFRSWRTDLRIKDAK
+350 DFRIWRTELRINDAK
-365 EMLLKHKDYSI
+365 DMLLKHKNYSI
-376 NFIAETVGFS
+376 NFIADIVGFS

-396 KSVGCSPKEWRE
+396 KSVGCSPKEWRD
-408 TDGHPAAEKDK
+408 TDGHPVK

>member
-1 MSYSIYDSGG
+1 MEH
-11 LAVLRNILKRFLT
+11 F
-24 NFHYTVSFSALL
+24 F
-36 DTQAFHLYALIVA
+36 DTQSFQLYSLMVA
-49 STLALI
+49 TTLALVI
-55 LLLIRIPKTE
+55 LLIRIPKTE
-65 YAKKLARSKYTIAT
+65 YARRLARSKYTIAI

-87 FGYAFYNGDAPMYEE
+87 FGYALYNNGAPMYDE
-102 FSTIIMLIVVAFIS
+102 FSTITMLIVVAFIS
-116 IIVSFSLIN
+116 ITVSFSLIN

-132 DGGKFLVSIF
+132 DSGKFLVSIF

-150 LVESFF
+150 LIESFF

-189 KHSLKILEKYYDEDE
+189 KRSIKLLEKYYDEDE

-213 CYVLTMLT
+213 CYILTMLT

-231 PNKSF
+231 PDKSF
-236 IRMYM
+236 IRLYM

-273 LSEQSPIFQKMRKTR
+273 LSEQGAIFQKKRKKGSV
-288 QAASGRQSTKSN
+288 AEKEPEIKSEGN
-300 DSFAALERSID
+300 FTALSKALD

-322 DKSREETAKELGT
+322 DKSREEIADELGT
-335 TKETL
+335 SKEL
-340 HMYFSDRLGM
+340 LQIYFSDRLGM
-350 DFRSWRTDLRIKDAK
+350 DFRIWRTELRINDAK
-365 EMLLKHKDYSI
+365 DMLLKHKNYSI
-376 NFIAETVGFS
+376 NFIADIVGFS

-396 KSVGCSPKEWRE
+396 KSVGCSPKEWRD
-408 TDGHPAAEKDK
+408 TDGHPVK

>member
-1 MSYSIYDSGG
+1 ME
-11 LAVLRNILKRFLT
+11 RF
-24 NFHYTVSFSALL
+24 F
-36 DTQAFHLYALIVA
+36 DTQSFQLYSLMVA
-49 STLALI
+49 TTLALVI
-55 LLLIRIPKTE
+55 LLIRIPKTE
-65 YAKKLARSKYTIAT
+65 YARRLARSKYTIAI

-87 FGYAFYNGDAPMYEE
+87 FGYALYNNGAPMYDE
-102 FSTIIMLIVVAFIS
+102 FSTITMLIVVAFIS
-116 IIVSFSLIN
+116 ITVSFSLIN

-132 DGGKFLVSIF
+132 DSGKFLVSIF

-150 LVESFF
+150 LIESFF

-189 KHSLKILEKYYDEDE
+189 KRSIKLLEKYYDEDE

-213 CYVLTMLT
+213 CYILTMLT
-221 AMFILVYVFL
+221 AMFILVYMFL
-231 PNKSF
+231 PDKSF
-236 IRMYM
+236 IRLYM

-273 LSEQSPIFQKMRKTR
+273 LSEQGAIFQKKRKKGSV
-288 QAASGRQSTKSN
+288 AEKEPEVKSEGN
-300 DSFAALERSID
+300 FTALSKALD

-322 DKSREETAKELGT
+322 DKSREEIADELGT
-335 TKETL
+335 TKEL
-340 HMYFSDRLGM
+340 LQIYFSDRLGM
-350 DFRSWRTDLRIKDAK
+350 DFRIWRTELRINDAK
-365 EMLLKHKDYSI
+365 DMLLKHKNYSI
-376 NFIAETVGFS
+376 NFIADIVGFS

-396 KSVGCSPKEWRE
+396 KSVGCSPKEWRD
-408 TDGHPAAEKDK
+408 TDGHPVK

>member
-1 MSYSIYDSGG
+1 MEH
-11 LAVLRNILKRFLT
+11 F
-24 NFHYTVSFSALL
+24 F
-36 DTQAFHLYALIVA
+36 DTQSFQLYSLMVA
-49 STLALI
+49 TTLALVI
-55 LLLIRIPKTE
+55 LLIRIPKTE
-65 YAKKLARSKYTIAT
+65 YARRLARSKYTIAI

-87 FGYAFYNGDAPMYEE
+87 FGYALYNNGAPMYDE
-102 FSTIIMLIVVAFIS
+102 FSTITMLIVVAFIS
-116 IIVSFSLIN
+116 ITVSFSLIN

-132 DGGKFLVSIF
+132 DSGKFLVSIF

-150 LVESFF
+150 LIESFF

-189 KHSLKILEKYYDEDE
+189 KRSIKLLEKYYDEDE

-213 CYVLTMLT
+213 CYILTMLT

-231 PNKSF
+231 PDKSF
-236 IRMYM
+236 IRLYM

-273 LSEQSPIFQKMRKTR
+273 LSEQGAIFQKKRKKGSV
-288 QAASGRQSTKSN
+288 AEKEPEIKSEGN
-300 DSFAALERSID
+300 FAALSKALD

-322 DKSREETAKELGT
+322 DKSREEIADELGT
-335 TKETL
+335 TKEL
-340 HMYFSDRLGM
+340 LQIYFSDRLGM
-350 DFRSWRTDLRIKDAK
+350 DFRIWRTELRINDAK
-365 EMLLKHKDYSI
+365 DMLLKHKNYSI
-376 NFIAETVGFS
+376 NFIADIVGFS

-396 KSVGCSPKEWRE
+396 KSVGCSPKEWRD
-408 TDGHPAAEKDK
+408 TDGHPVK